1 MIESPPST
9 ASATT
14 ASAPIKFSREQATSA
29 VGRLQAN
36 IETMIRGKSEQV
48 RLAVSCLL
56 AEGHLLIEDKPG
68 TGKTSLAKAI
78 AASIGGDVKRV
89 QFTPDLLPS
98 DITGVSVFNPVTGEF
113 KFRRGPAFTNVLIA
127 DEINRASPKTQ
138 AALLEVMEERQV
150 TSDGVSRPAPS
161 PFMVVAT
168 QNPLDFQGTYPLPEV
183 QLDRFAMKISLGYAD
198 RASELELMGRQDN
211 GVMLATLP
219 AVLPPDGF
227 RGLIEAVRAVSVS
240 LPLRNYVADILEA
253 TREHQDLRLGVSTRG
268 TLILLAVSRAYALGA
283 GRDFVT
289 PDDIKAVGH
298 SVLAHRVAVTTEAEI
313 DGVLAEDILRQVLDS
328 VPVPRVRTTHSDG

>member
-1 MIESPPST
+1 M
-9 ASATT
+9 TT
-14 ASAPIKFSREQATSA
+14 TQEQADWFAETFAKLVANVEQA
-29 VGRLQAN
+29 VLGKHHV
-36 IETMIRGKSEQV
+36 IELMFTAMIS
-48 RLAVSCLL
+48 
-56 AEGHLLIEDKPG
+56 EGHVLLEDFPG
-68 TGKTSLAKAI
+68 TGKTSLARAI
-78 AASIGGDVKRV
+78 SETVEGVSNRI
-89 QFTPDLLPS
+89 QFTPDMLPG
-98 DITGVSVFNPVTGEF
+98 DITGISVYDQKKGDWEF
-113 KFRRGPAFTNVLIA
+113 HAGPIFSNVVLA
-127 DEINRASPKTQ
+127 DEINRASAKTQ
-138 AALLEVMEERQV
+138 SALLEVMEERQV

-313 DGVLAEDILRQVLDS
+313 DGVLAADILRQVLDS